1 MHRQMKAAS
10 TSRPTASLTPRAR
23 LEAAMRA
30 PRIAIEHIAPQVD
43 GARYMVKGIV
53 GQALRIEADVF
64 MDGHAQLAVQVLWQ
78 EANGKPVSHA
88 MEAFGNDR
96 WRTSVTPLRPVRHSY
111 TIEAR
116 LDVWATYT
124 VG

>member
-1 MHRQMKAAS
+1 
-10 TSRPTASLTPRAR
+10 
-23 LEAAMRA
+23 MRA

-96 WRTSVTPLRPVRHSY
+96 WRTSVTPLRPVRHAAKEFRMRCQMPISPAGSSSRNRII
-111 TIEAR
+111 TTPNEA
-116 LDVWATYT
+116 
-124 VG
+124 